1 MSISA
6 GIGIYPPTYPIAA
19 MARESGL
26 LEEAAKGYPGKNAVA
41 LFDESGT
48 YSWNDFV
55 NGVLAEKYGCL
66 ADFFDNND
74 NRGKAFL
81 YHLLEYIRNSAEKI
95 NIARFAYT
103 LARLEP
109 DQRASQEEKQQ
120 YRSFAK
126 KMYQW
131 IGREEDR
138 KQLITAIYIYV
149 YSIRDEQEGK

>member
-1 MSISA
+1 
-6 GIGIYPPTYPIAA
+6 
-19 MARESGL
+19 
-26 LEEAAKGYPGKNAVA
+26 
-41 LFDESGT
+41 
-48 YSWNDFV
+48 
-55 NGVLAEKYGCL
+55 L